1 MGSVDD
7 RTRYLQ
13 HARTKGVNRCVYWF
27 FRGLFQPFFAVWLR
41 MGRIGREHLPKTG
54 PAILACNHRSFL
66 DPFVIAM
73 LTRRPV
79 YSMAKEELF
88 KGRIRSWLLVRVGAF
103 PIRRGAGDLEAMETA
118 RAILERG
125 DIVIMFPEGTRVRR
139 GPLGQPHGGA
149 GRLALET
156 GAPLIPVAI
165 NGTQNVRRG
174 WRIRPRRITVRAGAP
189 MAFGRADRVSSQ
201 LAAAITDRV
210 WANVEVQWEWLGGT
224 PPLRRAVVLGAG
236 AWGTALAAA
245 LGRAGVATTLGAQST
260 EQALELTLDRENAR
274 DLPGVELPRNVAVA
288 VATDVRTDD
297 ADLIARAGADTLTAE
312 HPGDNDGDATAAL
325 GADAGPATALADGGT
340 VTVASGNGDLQAQL
354 ALALRA
360 AGVSVRRTRDTAAA
374 SLPLPPAPTA
384 RPPSQKPDSARP
396 RIHEPVVG
404 D

>member
-13 HARTKGVNRCVYWF
+13 HARTKGVNRWVYWF
-27 FRGLFQPFFAVWLR
+27 FRALFQPFFTVWLR
-41 MGRIGREHLPKTG
+41 MGRVGREHIPNTG

-73 LTRRPV
+73 LTRRSV

-88 KGRIRSWLLVRVGAF
+88 RGRIRCWLLVRVGAF
-103 PIRRGAGDLEAMETA
+103 PIRRGTGDQEAMDTA

-139 GPLGQPHGGA
+139 GPLGHPHSGA

-174 WRIRPRRITVRAGAP
+174 WRIRPRRVTVRAGAP
-189 MAFGRADRVSSQ
+189 MAFGRADIISSR
-201 LAAAITDRV
+201 LAAAVTERV
-210 WANVEVQWEWLGGT
+210 WANVAVQWEWLGGT

-245 LGRAGVATTLGAQST
+245 LGRAGVSTTLGAQST

-288 VATDVRTDD
+288 VATDLQTDD
-297 ADLIARAGADTLTAE
+297 ADLIARASTDTLTAE
-312 HPGDNDGDATAAL
+312 HPGDGDATAAL
-325 GADAGPATALADGGT
+325 GADAGPATALADGGA
-340 VTVASGNGDLQAQL
+340 VTVASADRDLQAQL
-354 ALALRA
+354 AQALRE
-360 AGVSVRRTRDTAAA
+360 AGIRVRRTDDAATVT
-374 SLPLPPAPTA
+374 LPPPPDPAPRSPG
-384 RPPSQKPDSARP
+384 RPSGSTPA
-396 RIHEPVVG
+396 RIHEPAVG

>member
-7 RTRYLQ
+7 RARYLQ

-27 FRGLFQPFFAVWLR
+27 FRALFQPFFAIWLR
-41 MGRIGREHLPKTG
+41 MGRVGREHIPTTG

-103 PIRRGAGDLEAMETA
+103 PVRRGTGDLEAMETA
-118 RAILERG
+118 RAILQRG

-139 GPLGQPHGGA
+139 GPLGHPHSGA

-189 MAFGRADRVSSQ
+189 MDFGRADRVSSS
-201 LAAAITDRV
+201 LAAAVTDRV

-274 DLPGVELPRNVAVA
+274 DLPGVELPRSVAVA
-288 VATDVRTDD
+288 VATDVQTHD
-297 ADLIARAGADTLTAE
+297 ADLIARAGTDAVTAE
-312 HPGDNDGDATAAL
+312 HPGDRDATAAL
-325 GADAGPATALADGGT
+325 GADAGPAIALADGGS
-340 VTVASGNGDLQAQL
+340 VTVASGDGDLQAQL
-354 ALALRA
+354 AQALRA
-360 AGVSVRRTRDTAAA
+360 AGVSVRRTADSAAA
-374 SLPLPPAPTA
+374 TLPPPPAPAA
-384 RPPSQKPDSARP
+384 RPATRQPSSPHALV
-396 RIHEPVVG
+396 HEPAVG